1 MKTLV
6 IAASVELRKAV
17 ASRVL
22 HSTAVLSIAGITVL
36 AVALT
41 LSANSGNEQIIAKLG
56 PLAETTGWSLLTG
69 IAAQVTATG
78 GLLAVGIALSWMFGR
93 EFTDGTISGLFA
105 LPVPRATIALAKLAM
120 QILWVLCVAV
130 GLAVMILVCGLA
142 MDLGPLTGQVML
154 QLGRLVVLTALTGLL
169 TFPAAWLATLGRGL
183 LPGIAVTIAILVIA
197 QVTVIAVPEHAAWLP
212 LAVPALWALAPDD
225 VHLGQLAAVAVV
237 PIIFTIL
244 TLSSWQRLRLDH

>member
-1 MKTLV
+1 
-6 IAASVELRKAV
+6 
-17 ASRVL
+17 
-22 HSTAVLSIAGITVL
+22 
-36 AVALT
+36 
-41 LSANSGNEQIIAKLG
+41 
-56 PLAETTGWSLLTG
+56 
-69 IAAQVTATG
+69 TATG

-120 QILWVLCVAV
+120 QILWVLSVAV

-197 QVTVIAVPEHAAWLP
+197 QVT
-212 LAVPALWALAPDD
+212 
-225 VHLGQLAAVAVV
+225 
-237 PIIFTIL
+237 
-244 TLSSWQRLRLDH
+244 